1 MNKKYCL
8 IPDEE
13 KFYSFLAS
21 LTFSPVEL
29 MQLKLMHINQ
39 ICVDE
44 SACQWEVHFSCA
56 AHLTGGLL
64 QKAAQQLAAAF
75 SLQSVDMICDG
86 DGSKCQ
92 MMQREPQAEV
102 EITDCTGEP
111 LPEEIP
117 LPPEPPD
124 IEIGETLPP
133 EPPCETSYNNPE
145 EDPEYLQAMAA
156 LYGEKKADGQLW
168 GKKIKGTPRKLDT
181 VTEEERNV
189 VIEGTFVKSLDK
201 DGALQTFIDKETR
214 VGSIVLTFNV
224 SDDTGGIFVK
234 LRFDKRDGG
243 DPRKEC
249 NEFKNLLKPGMRLRL
264 QGDVAPDR
272 FAFDEMCMVPRGIM
286 KLDAKEERMDN
297 AEVKRVELH
306 CHTKMSKLD
315 GQIGRAHV

>member
-1 MNKKYCL
+1 M
-8 IPDEE
+8 
-13 KFYSFLAS
+13 
-21 LTFSPVEL
+21 
-29 MQLKLMHINQ
+29 
-39 ICVDE
+39 
-44 SACQWEVHFSCA
+44 
-56 AHLTGGLL
+56 
-64 QKAAQQLAAAF
+64 
-75 SLQSVDMICDG
+75 
-86 DGSKCQ
+86 
-92 MMQREPQAEV
+92 
-102 EITDCTGEP
+102 
-111 LPEEIP
+111 
-117 LPPEPPD
+117 
-124 IEIGETLPP
+124 
-133 EPPCETSYNNPE
+133 
-145 EDPEYLQAMAA
+145 
-156 LYGEKKADGQLW
+156 
-168 GKKIKGTPRKLDT
+168 
-181 VTEEERNV
+181 TEEERNV

-315 GQIGRAHV
+315 GLTPMEGLVKQAIRWGHKALAITDHGVVQAFPFCFDAAEGSDLKLIFGMEGYLISDRQTKDDAVDTENPDAATKGKVKSAVTILLFWRRMKSVCVTCTSSLLSAICVI